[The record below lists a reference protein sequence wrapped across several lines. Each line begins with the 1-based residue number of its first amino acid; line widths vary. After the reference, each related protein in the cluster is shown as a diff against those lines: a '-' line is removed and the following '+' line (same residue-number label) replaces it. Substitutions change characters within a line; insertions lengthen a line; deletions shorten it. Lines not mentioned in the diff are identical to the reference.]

1 MVKVIN
7 FPAGKNKA
15 VTFLN
20 MTRGRA
26 PVPDNNDLLF
36 IILRNKTC

>member
-26 PVPDNNDLLF
+26 PVPDYSDL
-36 IILRNKTC
+36 